1 MEDALLSPESFAIL
15 SGAGLMDASAE
26 APIYVHTTSQVQV
39 DAEGKF
45 AVDGKICWNGGRA
58 QEGDKAGTNYDY
70 HKEADVFC
78 MALDDAGEVKVEPCV
93 PASMTYDS
101 SEKKTTIVCYADAE
115 GTEKLTEGSVV
126 LVDYYVKKTGN
137 AKMIEIT
144 PDEFAGSYYLE
155 GSTLFRRESD
165 GVDMPAEFIIPN
177 GKIQSN
183 FTFSMASS
191 GDPSTFTFTMDAFP
205 GYTKFDPTKKVLA
218 AIQVIEDSSGED
230 TAYRENCKA
239 VF

>member
-1 MEDALLSPESFAIL
+1 
-15 SGAGLMDASAE
+15 
-26 APIYVHTTSQVQV
+26 
-39 DAEGKF
+39 
-45 AVDGKICWNGGRA
+45 
-58 QEGDKAGTNYDY
+58 
-70 HKEADVFC
+70 
-78 MALDDAGEVKVEPCV
+78 MAKVELKQPV
-93 PASMTYDS
+93 VEEISAHI
-101 SEKKTTIVCYADAE
+101 KDAQ
-115 GTEKLTEGSVV
+115 SVV

-144 PDEFAGSYYLE
+144 PDDFAGSYYLE

-218 AIQVIEDSSGED
+218 AIQVIEDSTGED

-239 VF
+239 TF